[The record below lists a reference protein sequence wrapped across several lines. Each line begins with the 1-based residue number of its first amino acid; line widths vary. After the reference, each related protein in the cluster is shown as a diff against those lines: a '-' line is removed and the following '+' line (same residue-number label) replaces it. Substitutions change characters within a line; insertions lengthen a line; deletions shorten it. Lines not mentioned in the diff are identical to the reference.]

1 MSKKP
6 STEKIC
12 IQKLSKTELLKLAK
26 RKKISSTISEKS
38 TKSNIVERLSFLI
51 EMLEDDDRVGSWL
64 LGTDKCPKCQ
74 TNLEFRG
81 REKKTSKFKYCHYE
95 LFCPKCG
102 EITSIMQGKSV
113 RRVSN
118 ASACAILGSHA
129 GEIGEKFAKKF
140 LLDADYEIKRFAEL
154 VSYAL
159 CKDTSQKSDK
169 ILYEGIARLFLRD
182 KYQSFI
188 EFCQAWNKDPDV
200 PTTIAPLFYFIH
212 RDEEKEEETFPKE
225 THTAGPDFVGK
236 KDGKFYL
243 IEVKTNKAV
252 LTKYQKKMLL
262 KSKELGFIPIVLRLK
277 VKISVPE
284 EEIEWKFI

>member
-1 MSKKP
+1 
-6 STEKIC
+6 
-12 IQKLSKTELLKLAK
+12 
-26 RKKISSTISEKS
+26 
-38 TKSNIVERLSFLI
+38 
-51 EMLEDDDRVGSWL
+51 MLEDDDRVGSWQ

-81 REKKTSKFKYCHYE
+81 REKRTSKFKYCHYE

-113 RRVSN
+113 RHVSN
-118 ASACAILGSHA
+118 ASARARLASHA

-140 LLDADYEIKRFAEL
+140 LLDADYEIKRFPSL

-159 CKDTSQKSDK
+159 CKDTSQKSEK
-169 ILYEGIARLFLRD
+169 ILYEGIARLFLGD

-188 EFCQAWNKDPDV
+188 EFCQAWNKDSDV
-200 PTTIAPLFYFIH
+200 PTTIAPLFYFSY
-212 RDEEKEEETFPKE
+212 RDEEKEEETFPKG
-225 THTAGPDFVGK
+225 TYTAGPDFVGK

-262 KSKELGFIPIVLRLK
+262 KAKDFGFIPLIIRVK
-277 VKISVPE
+277 VELEVPLDEVRIE
-284 EEIEWKFI
+284 EL